1 MPVEINVKNTALEV
15 CSVSAAKR
23 HTRKYVRARQYV
35 SRQRKLEREA
45 AEQGLV
51 LSNLCACHCGL
62 TIKPS
67 LKRPFFRGHS
77 KLATGVLRSRFLLGV
92 LHG

>member
-1 MPVEINVKNTALEV
+1 M
-15 CSVSAAKR
+15 CSDSAAKC
-23 HTRKYVRARQYV
+23 HTRKYARARQYL

-45 AEQGLV
+45 AAQGIV

-67 LKRPFFRGHS
+67 LKRPFFPGHRE
-77 KLATGVLRSRFLLGV
+77 LTTGVLRLRSVGV
-92 LHG
+92 QNG

>member
-1 MPVEINVKNTALEV
+1 MSAQINLKNTALEV
-15 CSVSAAKR
+15 CSDSAAKR
-23 HTRKYVRARQYV
+23 HARKYARARQYL

-45 AEQGLV
+45 AAQGIV

-67 LKRPFFRGHS
+67 LKRPFFPGHS
-77 KLATGVLRSRFLLGV
+77 KFASNGVLRVVGV
-92 LHG
+92 RHV